1 MDRTLIVWGKPG
13 PQNVLR
19 RINNKEKTM
28 ISIFNTILKHDRCLK
43 QNQMKQAL
51 KKKFDLIKNISF
63 LILMLGFFS
72 ACTVNNTGENIA
84 SIEKY
89 VSAVESKDYSTME
102 ALLADNYKGYGPS
115 HSDSTDKID
124 ALAAWKYNIENLY
137 DSISYERSQV
147 VGVTIPSG
155 SNKGNWVTNWA
166 ELKITYKDGSGPV
179 TIWANSNY
187 KIENGKIVKSYT
199 VYNEADVLKQLG
211 YGYIHKDEL

>member
-1 MDRTLIVWGKPG
+1 MRL
-13 PQNVLR
+13 
-19 RINNKEKTM
+19 
-28 ISIFNTILKHDRCLK
+28 IFNTVILHDKCLK

-51 KKKFDLIKNISF
+51 KKKFDWIKNISF
-63 LILMLGFFS
+63 LILMLWFFS

-84 SIEKY
+84 TIEKY

-115 HSDSTDKID
+115 HSDSTDKKD

-137 DSISYERSQV
+137 ESISYERSRV
-147 VGVTIPSG
+147 VAVNVPSG
-155 SNKGNWVTNWA
+155 PNKGNWVGNWA

-199 VYNEADVLKQLG
+199 FYNEADALKQLG
-211 YGYIHKDEL
+211 YEYIHKDEL